1 MDNQDKRLRFEQSIM
16 PHLDAAY
23 NLARWLVRNDDDA
36 EEAVQEAF
44 LRAYKF
50 FGSFHGNDGK
60 AWLLAIV
67 RNTCYSLRG
76 QVPGAGAG
84 VNEEFDEQIHLPGM
98 VAEGSGGS
106 FCRNPE
112 DIAIQHADR
121 ELLNRAIEEL
131 PVVFREVL
139 VMREIEELS
148 YKEIAKI
155 VDIPLGTVMS
165 RLARGRHLL
174 HEAIVAQMKKES
186 SK

>member
-1 MDNQDKRLRFEQSIM
+1 MDNHQDKRARFDQLIM

-23 NLARWLVRNDDDA
+23 NLAHWLVRNDDDA

-44 LRAYKF
+44 LRAYRF

-67 RNTCYSLRG
+67 RNACYTLRG
-76 QVPGAGAG
+76 QAPSAG

-121 ELLNRAIEEL
+121 EVVNRAIEEL

-174 HEAIVAQMKKES
+174 REAIVARMKQEA

>member
-1 MDNQDKRLRFEQSIM
+1 M

-23 NLARWLVRNDDDA
+23 NLARWLVRDDDDA

-44 LRAYKF
+44 LRAYRF

-60 AWLLAIV
+60 PWLFAIL
-67 RNTCYSLRG
+67 RNACYTLRG
-76 QVPGAGAG
+76 QAPGAG

-98 VAEGSGGS
+98 VAEGSDGS

-112 DIAIQHADR
+112 DIAIQRADR
-121 ELLNRAIEEL
+121 EIVNRAIEEL

-174 HEAIVAQMKKES
+174 HEAIVARMKQES

>member
-1 MDNQDKRLRFEQSIM
+1 M
-16 PHLDAAY
+16 PHMDAAY
-23 NLARWLVRNDDDA
+23 NLARWLVRNDSDA

-50 FGSFHGNDGK
+50 FGSFHGEDGK

-67 RNTCYSLRG
+67 RNSCYTLRG
-76 QVPGAGAG
+76 QGQGG
-84 VNEEFDEQIHLPGM
+84 GIHEEFDEQIHLPGM

-155 VDIPLGTVMS
+155 VDAPLGTVMS

-174 HEAIVAQMKKES
+174 HQALAAHLRKES
-186 SK
+186 PK